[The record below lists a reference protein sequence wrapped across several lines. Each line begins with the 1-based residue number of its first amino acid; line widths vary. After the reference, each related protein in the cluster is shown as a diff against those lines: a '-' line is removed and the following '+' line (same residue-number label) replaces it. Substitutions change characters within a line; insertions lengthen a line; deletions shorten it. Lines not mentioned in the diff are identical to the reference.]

1 MNHST
6 SRSPPVTW
14 LLPGEI
20 LNIYKLVKICVTSQL
35 DVAVVWPISCWIS
48 TDQSGPENQWY
59 KMSYI

>member
-20 LNIYKLVKICVTSQL
+20 LNIYKLVEICVTSQL
-35 DVAVVWPISCWIS
+35 DVAVVRPISCWIS
-48 TDQSGPENQWY
+48 TDQSGA
-59 KMSYI
+59 